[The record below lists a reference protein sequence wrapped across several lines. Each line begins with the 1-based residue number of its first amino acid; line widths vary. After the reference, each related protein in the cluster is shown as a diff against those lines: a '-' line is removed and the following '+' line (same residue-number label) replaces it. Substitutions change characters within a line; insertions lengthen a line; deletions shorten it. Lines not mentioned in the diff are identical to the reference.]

1 MKRRQWMRGGA
12 IVLLALKAKEV
23 EFQDEAGDELPT
35 VMEEQKGR
43 LEIDVSAHNLQNRGA
58 WKRGKGLQL
67 GD

>member
-1 MKRRQWMRGGA
+1 M
-12 IVLLALKAKEV
+12 LALKVKRLS
-23 EFQDEAGDELPT
+23 FKDEARDELPT
-35 VMEEQKGR
+35 VMKEQKGR

>member
-23 EFQDEAGDELPT
+23 EFQDEARDELPT

-43 LEIDVSAHNLQNRGA
+43 LEICI
-58 WKRGKGLQL
+58 KGGQVLTADKS
-67 GD
+67 G